1 MSEERPRLGKE
12 EESDVMIANIRRSY
26 EDLDGTEL
34 KVCLLSLSIF
44 PENAAIKKR
53 PLIYWW
59 IGEGFITST
68 KEKRAEEIGQEIFEK
83 LMRKDLIQPGAGEP
97 NCELLVKSCTMHP
110 WIRRM
115 LISLASEARLFHFD
129 SIWPMMPSYSMK
141 KYGRACFVS
150 KDPEY
155 VKPIAEVTGAEFD
168 TLLTLFNVN
177 VRYLDLE
184 QKRLE
189 ELKKV
194 EVLQLG
200 RWQNSPTHHIEVEH
214 GRSVGASS
222 AEGILYGLGAQKYLK
237 DLSLR
242 GISRITHLPD
252 SILNLISL
260 EILDLRA
267 CHDLEKLPP
276 DISSLKKLTH
286 LDVSECFLLEAMPK
300 GLQKLASLQVLKGFL
315 IGTLKKTPC
324 RLGELAKLKN
334 LRRLSIHIG
343 NEAFVQPGEFTKLE
357 GVTSLRHLKISWG
370 VLSSNFKDKIDKE
383 SEKLSFPPNLE
394 KLDLQGFPIQNLPD
408 GLKPSKL
415 KKLKKLYI
423 MGGELSSLSHG
434 EPNEH
439 WKVEI
444 LRLHFLKKLKSP
456 MLSVSGKVDLPSL
469 KREFPCIQYW
479 AVS

>member
-1 MSEERPRLGKE
+1 MGKE
-12 EESDVMIANIRRSY
+12 KESDVIANIRRSY

-44 PENAAIKKR
+44 PENNAIKKR

-68 KEKRAEEIGQEIFEK
+68 KEKRAEEIGEEIFEK
-83 LMRKDLIQPGAGEP
+83 LMRKDLIQPGEGEP

-129 SIWPMMPSYSMK
+129 SIWPMMPSYSIPTWR
-141 KYGRACFVS
+141 RACLVS
-150 KDPEY
+150 KDP
-155 VKPIAEVTGAEFD
+155 VKVEPIPEGAELN

-177 VRYLDLE
+177 VQYLDLE

-200 RWQNSPTHHIEVEH
+200 RWQNSPTHHIELEH
-214 GRSVGASS
+214 RRSVGASS
-222 AEGILYGLGAQKYLK
+222 AEGILNGLGAQKYLK
-237 DLSLR
+237 YLSLR
-242 GISRITHLPD
+242 GISRITQLPD
-252 SILNLISL
+252 SILSLISL

-267 CHDLEKLPP
+267 CHDLERLPS

-286 LDVSECFLLEAMPK
+286 LDVSECFLLEGMPK

-334 LRRLSIHIG
+334 LRRLSIHLG
-343 NEAFVQPGEFTKLE
+343 NEASVQQGEFTKLE
-357 GVTSLRHLKISWG
+357 GVSSLRHLKISWG
-370 VLSSNFKDKIDKE
+370 VLSSNFKKDIDKE
-383 SEKLSFPPNLE
+383 SGKLSFPSNLE
-394 KLDLQGFPIQNLPD
+394 KLDLQGLPISNLPE

-423 MGGELSSLSHG
+423 MGGELNSLSHG
-434 EPNEH
+434 ETNEH

-456 MLSVSGKVDLPSL
+456 GLERL
-469 KREFPCIQYW
+469 KREFPCMQYC
-479 AVS
+479 AVSKLLVDEQNNAPI

>member
-1 MSEERPRLGKE
+1 MPEKQLDVTQEMSEERPRMGKE
-12 EESDVMIANIRRSY
+12 IASDVMIANIRRSY

-44 PENAAIKKR
+44 PENADIKKR

-68 KEKRAEEIGQEIFEK
+68 KEKKAEEIGEEIFEK

-115 LISLASEARLFHFD
+115 LISLASEAKLFEFD
-129 SIWPMMPSYSMK
+129 SKWPMMPSYSTK
-141 KYGRACFVS
+141 KYGRACLVS
-150 KDPEY
+150 KDPEN
-155 VKPIAEVTGAEFD
+155 VKPISEGAESD

-177 VRYLDLE
+177 ARYLDLE

-214 GRSVGASS
+214 RRFVGSS
-222 AEGILYGLGAQKYLK
+222 AEGVLNGLGAQKYLK
-237 DLSLR
+237 YLSLR
-242 GISRITHLPD
+242 GISRITQLPD

-267 CHDLEKLPP
+267 CHDLERLPS

-286 LDVSECFLLEAMPK
+286 LDVSECFLLEGMPK

-334 LRRLSIHIG
+334 LRRLSIHMG
-343 NEAFVQPGEFTKLE
+343 NEAVVQEKEFTKLE
-357 GVTSLRHLKISWG
+357 GVSSLRHLKISWG
-370 VLSSNFKDKIDKE
+370 VLSSNFKKDIDKE
-383 SEKLSFPPNLE
+383 SEKLLFPPNLE
-394 KLDLQGFPIQNLPD
+394 KLDLQGFPIRNLPD

-415 KKLKKLYI
+415 PKLKKLYI
-423 MGGELSSLSHG
+423 MGGELASLSHG
-434 EPNEH
+434 ETNER

-444 LRLHFLKKLKSP
+444 LRLHFLKNLKELDS
-456 MLSVSGKVDLPSL
+456 PSL
-469 KREFPCIQYW
+469 GQFAYC
-479 AVS
+479 AVTK